1 MHNVLDE
8 IIVSYKKRKHMEIIL
23 NKDYGGFGLSE
34 KAKALIIK
42 RKGMPFYPYAEISYD
57 NDKNFRK
64 VPEKEI
70 LDGTFESVSRLER
83 IIWASKNFGELT
95 TDDKLWSEPTLFGCR
110 DDRLSHK
117 VLRVD
122 KDAIEVVKELGEK
135 ANGDFALLK
144 VVSIPDGSYYYI
156 DSYDGKETCIY
167 SASPINTI

>member
-1 MHNVLDE
+1 
-8 IIVSYKKRKHMEIIL
+8 MEIIL
-23 NKDYGGFGLSE
+23 NKDYGAFGLSE
-34 KAKALIIK
+34 KAKALIVKRKGMPFYPYAEVK
-42 RKGMPFYPYAEISYD
+42 RKGMPFYPYAEIGYD

-64 VPEKEI
+64 VPEEEI
-70 LDGTFESVSRLER
+70 LNDTFEGVSRLDR

-95 TDDKLWSEPTLFGCR
+95 TGDKLWSEPILFGCR
-110 DDRLSHK
+110 DDRLSHE

-156 DSYDGKETCIY
+156 DSYDGRETCIY